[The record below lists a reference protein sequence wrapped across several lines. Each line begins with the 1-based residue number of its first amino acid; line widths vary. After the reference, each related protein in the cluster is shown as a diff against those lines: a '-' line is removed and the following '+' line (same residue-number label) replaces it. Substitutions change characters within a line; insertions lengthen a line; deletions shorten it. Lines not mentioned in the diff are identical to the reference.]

1 MKSISVALA
10 GIVAALVVWR
20 LLGVLGIATFGAA
33 HAAPTPA
40 PTPTGVEF
48 RVLGYRCD
56 GRSGVSHIELV
67 VSGAGVV
74 VLDIDN
80 VKACGT
86 GI

>member
-20 LLGVLGIATFGAA
+20 LLGILGIATFGA
-33 HAAPTPA
+33 AAPTPA

-67 VSGAGVV
+67 VSGTGVV

>member
-1 MKSISVALA
+1 VKRSSVALA
-10 GIVAALVVWR
+10 GIVAALLVWP
-20 LLGVLGIATFGAA
+20 LLGILGIATFGAA
-33 HAAPTPA
+33 DAAPAPA

-48 RVLGYRCD
+48 LVLGYRCD

-67 VSGAGVV
+67 VSGTGVV

>member
-1 MKSISVALA
+1 MKRSSVALA
-10 GIVAALVVWR
+10 GIVAALLVWP
-20 LLGVLGIATFGAA
+20 LLGILGIATFGAA
-33 HAAPTPA
+33 DAAPAPA

-48 RVLGYRCD
+48 LVLGYRCD

-67 VSGAGVV
+67 VSGTGVV